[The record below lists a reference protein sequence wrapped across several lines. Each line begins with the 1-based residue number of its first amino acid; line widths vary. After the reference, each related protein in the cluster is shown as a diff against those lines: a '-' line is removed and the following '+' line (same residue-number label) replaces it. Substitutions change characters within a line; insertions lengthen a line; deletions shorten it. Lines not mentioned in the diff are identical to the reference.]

1 MYDTLYFYLTREK
14 AGNINLPLISQ
25 NLSGFTEHHRED
37 ETIYTGYLNENF
49 KVTISDT
56 SIRFKGSLPK
66 YFLNDN
72 FNTLTR
78 SDTQRALE
86 QMADELLLPVQK
98 ADLTRID
105 FARNFLMKY
114 EPEVYYNY
122 LGDCQNYQRL
132 TQPHSLYYSNGLKQK
147 LFYNKKAEGKA
158 RRLIIPEVWSGK
170 NALRYEMRYT
180 GRLPKQFNRAEV
192 TTAMLSDEK
201 FYMELFDRW
210 HQEYESINKLN
221 NINFNL
227 SNMNSPKDFMKQL
240 QLKAIQDIGQ
250 DKIMQA
256 IEEMRQQKA
265 FSKPEYYSRLKRE
278 VKELCKEPD
287 LTEQSELISE
297 LDEKIKNSK
306 KYYR

>member
-1 MYDTLYFYLTREK
+1 MYDTTHFYLTREK
-14 AGNINLPLISQ
+14 AGSINLPLISQ
-25 NLSGFTEHHRED
+25 SLSNFTEHHKED
-37 ETIYTGYLNENF
+37 ETFYTGYLNQNF
-49 KVTISDT
+49 KVAISDT
-56 SIRFKGSLPK
+56 SIRFKGSLAK

-78 SDTQRALE
+78 SDTQRAIE
-86 QMADELLLPVQK
+86 KMADELLLPVQK

-105 FARNFLMKY
+105 FATNFLMKY
-114 EPEVYYNY
+114 EPEIYYNY

-132 TQPHSLYYSNGLKQK
+132 TQPHSLYYSNSLKQK

-158 RRLIIPEVWSGK
+158 KRLIIPEVWSGQ
-170 NALRYEMRYT
+170 NALRYEMRFT
-180 GRLPKQFNRAEV
+180 GRLPKQFNKVEV
-192 TTAMLSDEK
+192 TTAMLSDEL
-201 FYMELFDRW
+201 FYMSVFDRW

-221 NINFNL
+221 NFNFNL

-265 FSKPEYYSRLKRE
+265 FSKPEYYSRLKKE

-297 LDEKIKNSK
+297 LDQKIKNVK
-306 KYYR
+306 RYYR

>member
-1 MYDTLYFYLTREK
+1 MYDTLHFYLTREK

-25 NLSGFTEHHRED
+25 TLSGFTEINKET
-37 ETIYTGYLNENF
+37 ETIYTGYLNQNF
-49 KVTISDT
+49 KVTISDHA
-56 SIRFKGSLPK
+56 IKFKGSLPK

-86 QMADELLLPVQK
+86 QMSDELHLSVHL

-105 FARNFLMKY
+105 FARNFIMQF
-114 EPEVYYNY
+114 EPEIYYNY
-122 LGDCQNYQRL
+122 LGDCQHYQRL
-132 TQPHSLYYSNGLKQK
+132 TQPHSLYYSNNLKQK
-147 LFYNKKAEGKA
+147 LFYNKKLEGEAKK
-158 RRLIIPEVWSGK
+158 LVIPESWSNQ

-180 GRLPKQFNRAEV
+180 GRLPKQFNKAEV

-210 HQEYESINKLN
+210 HQEYQSINKLK

-227 SNMNSPKDFMKQL
+227 SNMSSPKDFMKQL

-250 DKIMQA
+250 ENIMQV
-256 IEEMRQQKA
+256 IEEMRAKNI
-265 FSKPEYYSRLKRE
+265 FTNPEYYSRLKKDIRQ
-278 VKELCKEPD
+278 LCKEPD
-287 LTEQSELISE
+287 LTEQSDLISE
-297 LDEKIKNSK
+297 LDQKIKNAK